1 MKISK
6 ITAIFILFLM
16 SSFMLGNITVRAQDS
31 AQQESKDQKAAV
43 AQDTGAQKMEEEIQ
57 ALREKVNQL
66 EKTVASQAEVIAQ
79 QNQLEKT
86 VASQA
91 ALIAQQK
98 QILDKIIEVPAIKAA
113 LTPPETKVL
122 VKTFVLDGANLFR
135 AKDFEPV
142 LKKYRNKKLGMSD
155 LKKIC
160 DEISVFYRKKGY
172 VSSMAYLPPQGLANN
187 TVEIKVVEG
196 RVGKIK
202 VEKPKYAKV
211 SVIKNRFPVKEGEI
225 LDSKKMENSLEDIN
239 NNQDRV
245 VRAVLSPGQIP
256 GTSDILLKT
265 DKEHSPYHFYSDF
278 NNRGT
283 NTTDKLRWGLK
294 FVDTNL
300 LGRDDPL
307 SLQFLASQFTSDVY
321 SFSADYNLP
330 VNRYGT
336 RVGVYAA
343 HAKADIG
350 GQFAI
355 ISPKGRADIWGIYG
369 SHPLFKKEF
378 TDETTASSLKLS
390 SNLIGG
396 FDWASVHN
404 DILGS
409 ETSDDET
416 RVVKGGI
423 NFNEKD
429 NMGRS
434 SLSTEVHIG
443 MPGVLG
449 AMGEH
454 DVKASRID
462 AGGRFQT
469 YLATFNRTTYLPL
482 NSYFLNTFRLQ
493 YSQDPL
499 VSSQQMVLGGAD
511 SVRGFPENNY
521 LADYGWILNT
531 ELRTPAFLIPS
542 ILKVPFDKKGT
553 RLIDAIQFV
562 LFIDTGSGY
571 LNEARVG
578 EQAHQFLVGAGY
590 GLRFDLYERLHGML
604 DIGYPTGGS
613 NKPSDNSRYQVH
625 FGLEYEW

>member
-1 MKISK
+1 MKKQIK
-6 ITAIFILFLM
+6 TVRQEKMKAPKFVEIVFMLVLINIFIL
-16 SSFMLGNITVRAQDS
+16 LGNVTVYAQNVGAQDAS
-31 AQQESKDQKAAV
+31 AQETKK
-43 AQDTGAQKMEEEIQ
+43 EIEV
-57 ALREKVNQL
+57 LNKKVNQL
-66 EKTVASQAEVIAQ
+66 EKTVASQAE
-79 QNQLEKT
+79 
-86 VASQA
+86 
-91 ALIAQQK
+91 LIAQQK
-98 QILDKIIEVPAIKAA
+98 QILEKIGEAIPSVKALLA
-113 LTPPETKVL
+113 PPEPKVL
-122 VKTFVLDGANLFR
+122 VKAFVLDGVNLFSP
-135 AKDFEPV
+135 KDFEPI

-187 TVEIKVVEG
+187 TVNIKVVEG
-196 RVGKIK
+196 RVGKIRT
-202 VEKPKYAKV
+202 EKPKYSRA
-211 SVIKNRFPVKEGEI
+211 SGIKDRFFVKEGEI

-245 VRAVLSPGQIP
+245 VRAVLSPGTTSE
-256 GTSDILLKT
+256 TSDILLKI
-265 DKEHSPYHFYSDF
+265 DKERSPYHFYTDF
-278 NNRGT
+278 NDRGT
-283 NTTDKLRWGLK
+283 NTTDRLRWGLK

-300 LGRDDPL
+300 LGWDDPL
-307 SLQFLASQFTSDVY
+307 SLQFLASQRTSDVY

-330 VNRYGT
+330 VNSYGT
-336 RVGVYAA
+336 RVGIYGAY
-343 HAKADIG
+343 AKADIG

-355 ISPKGRADIWGIYG
+355 ISPQGRADLWGIYA

-378 TDETTASSLKLS
+378 MDDETSSSLKLA
-390 SNLIGG
+390 SNLTGG

-404 DILGS
+404 NILGD

-416 RVVKGGI
+416 RVIKGGI

-434 SLSTEVHIG
+434 SLNTEVHIG
-443 MPGVLG
+443 LANFMGS
-449 AMGEH
+449 MGEH

-542 ILKVPFDKKGT
+542 MFKVPFDKKHT

-562 LFIDTGSGY
+562 AFIDTGSGY

-578 EQAHQFLVGAGY
+578 EEAHQFLVGAGY
-590 GLRFDLYERLHGML
+590 GLRFDLYEHLTGMI

-613 NKPSDNSRYQVH
+613 DKPADNAPYQVH
-625 FGLEYEW
+625 WGLEYKW